1 PVNVGAPVR
10 VPARR
15 ETLAERIVDEG
26 CVHRMLALEPSRRN
40 RAMLRL
46 AYAAGL
52 RVSELVG
59 LRWRDVVER
68 GEAGQVTVLGKGAK
82 TRPVLLSAATWAELA
97 ALRGAAGA
105 DAPVFRSRRGG
116 HLDPAQAWRIVRA
129 AAARAGLAAP
139 VSPHWLRHAH
149 ASHAL

>member
-1 PVNVGAPVR
+1 MS
-10 VPARR
+10 ARPS
-15 ETLAERIVDEG
+15 G
-26 CVHRMLALEPSRRN
+26 CRRAGRRWPSGSSTKDDPLALEPSRRN

-68 GEAGQVTVLGKGAK
+68 GDAGQVTVLGKGGK
-82 TRPVLLSAATWAELA
+82 TRALLLSAATWAELV

-105 DAPVFRSRRGG
+105 DGPVFRSRRGG
-116 HLDPAQAWRIVRA
+116 HLDPAPAWRIV
-129 AAARAGLAAP
+129 
-139 VSPHWLRHAH
+139 
-149 ASHAL
+149 